1 MDLMANCVEVGLG
14 LDQALLKAAREIGMV
29 HPELSAEFH
38 MVHLEMRV
46 GKTRIAALRE
56 LGPRTGLDDIEAREA
71 DLAQTESFDTSI
83 VPSLRTISE
92 E

>member
-1 MDLMANCVEVGLG
+1 
-14 LDQALLKAAREIGMV
+14 MV

-38 MVHLEMRV
+38 MVHLEMRF

-56 LGPRTGLDDIEAREA
+56 LGPRKGLDDIEAREA